1 MAAHGSPSKKRVRP
15 RSNKSPGRSQARCRC
30 SGILIRHQQPYA
42 APEEWHEPLEKEHP
56 RYRFVLREPGEG
68 YRHFVTKDEVRE
80 RLAEFPAEWLHGLD
94 VVQFASMT
102 KKKQRSPCYGLQWGS
117 TIYLYPIEENL
128 VEHFGAPP
136 KPAQVIEAK
145 MYGGVWADQG
155 NGYWTLSWTEA
166 TIKDFFLN
174 NVLIHELGHLLDNR
188 NTTSKQRERYA
199 EWFAIRYGYQWS
211 RNREGQLQRDA

>member
-1 MAAHGSPSKKRVRP
+1 
-15 RSNKSPGRSQARCRC
+15 
-30 SGILIRHQQPYA
+30 
-42 APEEWHEPLEKEHP
+42 
-56 RYRFVLREPGEG
+56 
-68 YRHFVTKDEVRE
+68 
-80 RLAEFPAEWLHGLD
+80 
-94 VVQFASMT
+94 
-102 KKKQRSPCYGLQWGS
+102 
-117 TIYLYPIEENL
+117 
-128 VEHFGAPP
+128 
-136 KPAQVIEAK
+136 

-211 RNREGQLQRDA
+211 RNREGQFVRDA